1 MSAERRGPAVCN
13 FSGNQ
18 EGKDEMT
25 KASND
30 LQDLRRRIY
39 VKAKAE
45 TTWRFWGLYVHVCKM
60 ETLRAAYALAK
71 KNEGAPGVDGVT
83 FAAIEMQGV
92 DAFLEQIADEL
103 NQRTYVPLP
112 ARRQEIPKD
121 GDKIR
126 VLSIPAIRDRV
137 VQGALK
143 LILEPIFE
151 ADFQP
156 GSFGYRPKRT
166 AHEAVERVARA
177 IVQEKTRIIDI
188 DLRSYFDNVR
198 HDRLLAKVAQRVDD
212 ADVLHLLKLMLKANG
227 RRGVPQGGVISPLLS
242 NLYLNEVDKMLER
255 AKETTRHGKYTG
267 IEYARFADDLVILI
281 DAHPRHDWLMAAV
294 EKRFREELAKLQVQ
308 INEEKSR
315 NVDLSQGESF
325 GFLGFDFRRVRSR
338 RGVWRANY
346 TPKLKKRTALLRKLK
361 DVFRRYQSQSV
372 DRVVQLINPV
382 LRGWVNYFAVGHSSE
397 CFSFI
402 KDWVEK
408 KVRRHMGR
416 AQNRKGFGWKRWSRQ
431 WMYESLRL
439 FNGYRIR
446 RPMLKVAPA
455 R

>member
-1 MSAERRGPAVCN
+1 MSVEQRDPAVCS
-13 FSGNQ
+13 FSFNQ

-25 KASND
+25 KASIN

-39 VKAKAE
+39 IKAKTE

-60 ETLRAAYALAK
+60 ETLSEAYALAK
-71 KNEGAPGVDGVT
+71 NNNGAPGIDGVT
-83 FAAIEMQGV
+83 FAAIEAQGV
-92 DAFLEQIADEL
+92 ATFLEQIQDEL
-103 NQRTYVPLP
+103 VQRTYVPLP

-121 GDKIR
+121 GGKVR

-166 AHEAVERVARA
+166 AHEAVDRVARA

-198 HDRLLAKVAQRVDD
+198 HDRLLAKVARRVDD

-227 RRGVPQGGVISPLLS
+227 QRGVPQGGVISPLLS
-242 NLYLNEVDKMLER
+242 NLYLTEGDKMLER
-255 AKETTRHGKYTG
+255 AKETTRFGKYTA
-267 IEYARFADDLVILI
+267 IEYARFADDLVILV
-281 DAHPRHDWLMAAV
+281 DAHPRHDWLMGAI
-294 EKRFREELAKLQVQ
+294 EKRLREELAELQVE

-315 NVDLSQGESF
+315 IVDLARGDSF
-325 GFLGFDFRRVRSR
+325 GFLGFDFRRIRSQ
-338 RGVWRANY
+338 RGVWRANC

-361 DVFRRYQSQSV
+361 EVFRRHRSQPV
-372 DRVVQLINPV
+372 DRVINLINPV
-382 LRGWVNYFAVGHSSE
+382 LRGWVNYFAVGNPGE
-397 CFSFI
+397 CFNFI

-408 KVRRHMGR
+408 KVRRHLMR
-416 AQNRKGFGWKRWSRQ
+416 ARKRKGFGWTRWSKQ
-431 WMYESLRL
+431 WLYETLRL
-439 FNGYRIR
+439 FNGYRVR
-446 RPMLKVAPA
+446 RPMSKVAPA
-455 R
+455 G

>member
-1 MSAERRGPAVCN
+1 
-13 FSGNQ
+13 
-18 EGKDEMT
+18 
-25 KASND
+25 
-30 LQDLRRRIY
+30 
-39 VKAKAE
+39 
-45 TTWRFWGLYVHVCKM
+45 
-60 ETLRAAYALAK
+60 
-71 KNEGAPGVDGVT
+71 VT
-83 FAAIEMQGV
+83 FAAIETQGV
-92 DAFLEQIADEL
+92 DAFLDQIADEL
-103 NQRTYVPLP
+103 KRRTYVPLP

-121 GDKIR
+121 GGKVR

-166 AHEAVERVARA
+166 AHEAIDRVARA
-177 IVQEKTRIIDI
+177 IVQRKTRIIDI

-198 HDRLLAKVAQRVDD
+198 HDRLLAKVARRVDD

-242 NLYLNEVDKMLER
+242 NIYLTEVDKMLER
-255 AKETTRHGKYTG
+255 AKETTRDGKYTS

-281 DAHPRHDWLMAAV
+281 DVHPRHDWLMAAV
-294 EKRFREELAKLQVQ
+294 EKRLREELVKLQVE

-315 NVDLSQGESF
+315 NIDLSQGESF

-338 RGVWRANY
+338 RGVWRVNY

-361 DVFRRYQSQSV
+361 DVFRRYQSQPV
-372 DRVVQLINPV
+372 NRVVQLINPV
-382 LRGWVNYFAVGHSSE
+382 LRGWVNYFAVGHASE

-408 KVRRHMGR
+408 KIRRHMGR
-416 AQNRKGFGWKRWSRQ
+416 AVVVRNLAAVQ
-431 WMYESLRL
+431 RL
-439 FNGYRIR
+439 PG
-446 RPMLKVAPA
+446 
-455 R
+455 